1 MEDSGWRFGVQETIM
16 QALSILKPGQA
27 GLTEM
32 AVPEPKAGEVAIS
45 IAYVGYCGSDLTS
58 YRGLNPLVSY
68 PRVPGHEIAGTIAAL
83 GEGVTGLAEGQAVT
97 VIPYFNCG
105 TCHACTTGRPNAC
118 VRNQTMGVQREG
130 AMTGRIV
137 VPAAKVLPVDDLPL
151 RDLAL
156 IEPCAVGFHAVRRA
170 GLQEGET
177 IVVLGCG
184 MIGLGVLLG
193 ALRVGARVIAVD
205 LSDAKL
211 DIAKKLGAH
220 ETINARTDVRA
231 AVSALTGEGPDVVIE
246 AVGAEA
252 TFLQA
257 VDMVVTTGRVV
268 YIGYAKAP
276 IAYDTK
282 YFITKELD
290 IRGSRNALPED
301 FAAVIDCLKANPG
314 AGDLIVSRIA
324 SLDEAPSAL
333 AEWDADPGAFTKILV
348 DLRAG

>member
-1 MEDSGWRFGVQETIM
+1 MDEEQDTHM
-16 QALSILKPGQA
+16 QALSILSPGAAALTQCTLPEA
-27 GLTEM
+27 G
-32 AVPEPKAGEVAIS
+32 PEDVTIA

-68 PRVPGHEIAGTIAAL
+68 PRIPGHEISGTVSAL
-83 GEGVTGLAEGQAVT
+83 GENVEGLSVGQAVT
-97 VIPYFNCG
+97 VLPYFNCG
-105 TCHACTTGRPNAC
+105 ECRACLSGRPNAC
-118 VRNQTMGVQREG
+118 PKNQTMGVQREG
-130 AMTGRIV
+130 AMTSHIV
-137 VPAAKVLPVDDLPL
+137 VPAHKVIAVDGLAQ

-170 GLQEGET
+170 QLQKGET
-177 IVVLGCG
+177 VVVLGCG

-211 DIAKKLGAH
+211 KVARKLGAH
-220 ETINARTDVRA
+220 ETINAGGDVRA
-231 AVSALTGEGPDVVIE
+231 EVARLTGEGPDVVVE

-257 VDMVVTTGRVV
+257 IDMVATAGRVV

-290 IRGSRNALPED
+290 IRGSRNALRAD
-301 FAAVIDCLKANPG
+301 FDDVVDQLRRQPD
-314 AGDLIVSRIA
+314 AGDLIVSREV
-324 SLDEAPSAL
+324 SLADAPAAL
-333 AEWDADPGAFTKILV
+333 ADWHERPGDFTKILV
-348 DLRAG
+348 RF

>member
-1 MEDSGWRFGVQETIM
+1 M
-16 QALSILKPGQA
+16 QALTILRPGEA
-27 GLTEM
+27 TLTEM
-32 AVPEPKAGEVAIS
+32 AMPSPQAGEVAID

-83 GEGVTGLAEGQAVT
+83 GEGVTDFTAGQTVT

-118 VRNQTMGVQREG
+118 VNNQTMGVQREG
-130 AMTGRIV
+130 AMTGRIT
-137 VPAAKVLPVDDLPL
+137 VPAAKVLPVDGLPL

-156 IEPCAVGFHAVRRA
+156 IEPCAVGFHAVRRS
-170 GLQEGET
+170 GLQPGET
-177 IVVLGCG
+177 VVVLGCG

-193 ALRVGARVIAVD
+193 ALRAGARVIAVD

-211 DIAKKLGAH
+211 EIAKRLGAH
-220 ETINARTDVRA
+220 ETINAKGDVRA
-231 AVSALTGEGPDVVIE
+231 AVTALTGEGPDVVIE

-282 YFITKELD
+282 TFITKEID
-290 IRGSRNALPED
+290 IRGSRNALPQD
-301 FAAVIDCLKANPG
+301 FSDVIDCLKANPG
-314 AGDLIVSRIA
+314 AGDLIVSRVA
-324 SLDEAPSAL
+324 SLDQAPAAL
-333 AEWDADPGAFTKILV
+333 AAWDADPGAFTKILI